1 MSIGV
6 GSILVM
12 STTGVVS
19 IGVMSLSEAG
29 LGAKPV
35 DVQAEGPALPA
46 EVTGR
51 LGAQVVLGAETGA
64 IPAAG
69 CREDPTGSGA
79 PRPEMASVSP
89 DRALLMR
96 CQSALFSALMSS
108 GVTL

>member
-1 MSIGV
+1 MSVGI

-35 DVQAEGPALPA
+35 GLQAKGPALPA

-51 LGAQVVLGAETGA
+51 LGNQGVLGEQTGA
-64 IPAAG
+64 VPAAG
-69 CREDPTGSGA
+69 CWEDRTGSGA
-79 PRPEMASVSP
+79 PLPEMASGSP

-96 CQSALFSALMSS
+96 RQSALFSSSMSS
-108 GVTL
+108 VVTL

>member
-12 STTGVVS
+12 STIGVVS

-35 DVQAEGPALPA
+35 DVQAEEPALPA

-64 IPAAG
+64 IPAASCG
-69 CREDPTGSGA
+69 EDPTGSGA
-79 PRPEMASVSP
+79 PRPEMASVLP

-96 CQSALFSALMSS
+96 RQSALFSSSMSS